1 MNSDNFEKYREEI
14 YKFIKEE
21 IVPKYP
27 EIESCTMHILP
38 KEFINTDVEY
48 IFKIKSNLN
57 IIDLNNLKRNILID
71 IRSSFGK
78 DSTRKILI
86 ILSEF

>member
-1 MNSDNFEKYREEI
+1 MVDYDEILKYIQEEI
-14 YKFIKEE
+14 I
-21 IVPKYP
+21 PKYD
-27 EIESCTMHILP
+27 ELELCSMHVLP

-57 IIDLNNLKRNILID
+57 RIDLNNLKRNILMD
-71 IRSSFGK
+71 VRSSFGK